1 MEKELYKSLRLYR
14 NVLEGGQSKGS
25 FIIQS
30 DGTMYPAT
38 QNKTLWGMASAS
50 YIPQEFRL
58 NPNVITAGTN
68 ILQLY
73 PNSPVQLPAFFKL
86 AKSPFN
92 IFAEAAAMEII
103 SKMGG
108 TTSFN
113 CPVSIGESE
122 EVLYS
127 FLTPEQKEQPAMGTL
142 VFSFLSRNEN
152 LFTFSN
158 ITKKESPTTS
168 LTEMW
173 KTIDSFILSKQD
185 ETGHSLDTMKA
196 AALTA
201 KQQLAYQFLCR
212 DMLGDVDF
220 SSRNAGLVYN
230 EGTGEIFA
238 APQFDF
244 GEALNILFTTK
255 IKPLQLENIEMYPEF
270 LRTPD
275 NIARVKQ
282 NNQMRIERRA
292 TSPAK
297 LAETPTFAEKSEENI
312 ILICKNFPEVA
323 HAFLQD
329 VANLKLTNP
338 IPEIV
343 AKYSG
348 EGNLISAEQGQMTE
362 EFITARI
369 DLYEQHLIEDLQ
381 QYGPKYDFT
390 TTEEAVSVG
399 PVDPVES
406 ATDESCFTVAD
417 LENPNTQAKVD
428 TPKTLVLTNKEQ

>member
-30 DGTMYPAT
+30 DGSMYPAT

-92 IFAEAAAMEII
+92 IFAEASTMEII

-173 KTIDSFILSKQD
+173 KTIDRFVLSKQD
-185 ETGHSLDTMKA
+185 ETGHSLQEMQA
-196 AALTA
+196 ISLVA
-201 KQQLAYQFLCR
+201 KQQLSYQFLCR

-220 SSRNAGLVYN
+220 SSRNAGIVYN
-230 EGTGEIFA
+230 EGTGEIFI

-244 GEALNILFTTK
+244 GEALNILYTTK
-255 IKPLQLENIEMYPEF
+255 IKPLQLESIEMYPEI
-270 LRTPD
+270 LRTPE
-275 NIARVKQ
+275 IMARVEK
-282 NNQMRIERRA
+282 NNQARIERRA
-292 TSPAK
+292 TSPTELAK
-297 LAETPTFAEKSEENI
+297 TETFAEQSVENVR
-312 ILICKNFPEVA
+312 LICKYFPEVA
-323 HAFLQD
+323 QSFLQD

-348 EGNLISAEQGQMTE
+348 EGNLLTTEQGQMAE

-369 DLYEQHLIEDLQ
+369 NTYEQRLTENLQ
-381 QYGPKYDFT
+381 QYAPKIVMPEESVVEPT
-390 TTEEAVSVG
+390 NTEETVV
-399 PVDPVES
+399 
-406 ATDESCFTVAD
+406 DESCFTVVNLD
-417 LENPNTQAKVD
+417 NTNTQTD
-428 TPKTLVLTNKEQ
+428 TAKTLKLIPPTEQ